1 MAESMTASISEAA
14 NLTKAIRNANPRMP
28 RPPHSYP
35 YPFIAYSTTR
45 IPRMSWECPGN
56 EQR

>member
-14 NLTKAIRNANPRMP
+14 NLTKAIRNDNSRMSRPR
-28 RPPHSYP
+28 HSYP
-35 YPFIAYSTTR
+35 CPFIVYSTTR
-45 IPRMSWECPGN
+45 TPRMSWECPGN

>member
-1 MAESMTASISEAA
+1 MADSMTASISEAA
-14 NLTKAIRNANPRMP
+14 NLTKVIRNANPRMP
-28 RPPHSYP
+28 RPRHP

-45 IPRMSWECPGN
+45 TPRMSWECPGK